1 MNPGSPQRPT
11 PREGTPG
18 RGTGT
23 LFVIAAPS
31 GAGKTSLVKA
41 LLERKPELH
50 VSISHTTRAQ
60 RATERPGREYYFVPV
75 AQFEQ
80 SVRDGQFLEHARVF
94 DNLYG
99 TARAPVEAQLAQG
112 HDVVLEIDW
121 QGARQV
127 RLAMP
132 ACRTI
137 FILPP
142 SRTALEERLR
152 RRQTD
157 SDAVI
162 ERRLR
167 DAVGDM
173 SHWNEFDYVVVND
186 DFGRAVEDLVRIVE
200 GRGEDLA
207 ARRSQLMPLLES
219 LLAIHG

>member
-60 RATERPGREYYFVPV
+60 RATEQPGREYYFVPV

-99 TARAPVEAQLAQG
+99 TARAPVEAQLA
-112 HDVVLEIDW
+112 
-121 QGARQV
+121 A
-127 RLAMP
+127 
-132 ACRTI
+132 
-137 FILPP
+137 
-142 SRTALEERLR
+142 
-152 RRQTD
+152 
-157 SDAVI
+157 
-162 ERRLR
+162 
-167 DAVGDM
+167 
-173 SHWNEFDYVVVND
+173 
-186 DFGRAVEDLVRIVE
+186 
-200 GRGEDLA
+200 
-207 ARRSQLMPLLES
+207 
-219 LLAIHG
+219 